1 MTMRTLIATL
11 LVCASATAA
20 PVPKELKQDD
30 ATRLVGEWQTVRS
43 EFNGREYIKD
53 YLIFTRDTVN
63 WKPQKDGPDYL
74 WKLTLDPTA
83 SPKEF
88 QIVMSGNMNIRYSG
102 LYKLDGDR
110 LTLVCKQNAKP
121 DGFTSENGTYY
132 HELVCVAGAK

>member
-1 MTMRTLIATL
+1 MRALIATL
-11 LVCASATAA
+11 LSAAIAAAA

-53 YLIFTRDTVN
+53 YLIFTRDT
-63 WKPQKDGPDYL
+63 DYL

-88 QIVMSGNMNIRYSG
+88 QIVMSGNMNIGYSG

-132 HELVCVAGAK
+132 HELVRVPGAK